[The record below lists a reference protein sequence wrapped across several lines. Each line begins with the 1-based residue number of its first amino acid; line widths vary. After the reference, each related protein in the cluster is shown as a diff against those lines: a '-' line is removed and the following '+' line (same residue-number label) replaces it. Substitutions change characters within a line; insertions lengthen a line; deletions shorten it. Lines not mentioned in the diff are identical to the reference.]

1 MLILGNW
8 PYLFNIEQKVNVILQ
23 SGLSN
28 KAKGLTKRDRQME
41 KRSTDREVQSAH
53 Q

>member
-28 KAKGLTKRDRQME
+28 KAKGLTKGDRQME